1 MSFINLCLQVPNL
14 DNILFYL
21 IFVILVPYYFLMTE
35 DLDSLKFY
43 LPALVMIAVTL
54 TVSGAPNLFQNLYP
68 TDCDTNLTGFLSKNT
83 INLLAVTGILFTMIK
98 LSVATGNI
106 WIGVVSGLVSLA
118 ITFPLAQVVLPFFIT
133 QGDKAIRSV
142 IVSNV
147 YIGNWDKYLIGGFY
161 ILLLMGLQYFAM
173 MATYNFF
180 LGNY

>member
-68 TDCDTNLTGFLSKNT
+68 TGFLSKNT

-98 LSVATGNI
+98 LSVATSNV